1 MRLVCF
7 YLIIFWTVSL
17 HADGLLIPTDEDYPK
32 EFLRNRM
39 TRVEVEIDGVVA
51 RTSVYQEFVNEWDR
65 RTGGVY
71 SFPLPPEARA
81 TEIVYWYEDQAYKA
95 VMEVKEQVVNP
106 GTGGGGTV
114 AEVNRY
120 LGRNFVALQLKWID
134 PGEIQRV
141 RLDYLSLC
149 DYFRGRSRYRFPLN
163 TADFV
168 TYPLEQLELAF
179 AVRSGAEI
187 AGFDIPTHPDYQVVR
202 STPRELEVEVAQPKT
217 YVDRD
222 VEFSYQAD
230 DTDLWIDFYSTAG
243 EGEDGHFALF
253 VRPPGE
259 AGAGGVLPKRVIFL
273 LSNSNWVYGNR
284 LRTTL
289 LAFSESLE
297 QLSSDDQFNIVL
309 FSKDVVLWREA
320 PVAATAENV
329 QRAREYLET
338 VESALG
344 TRLDRGLEVCLG
356 QIDDDQYSNA
366 IIAFIGERSPVDPR
380 EIEARNLYRTGIF
393 PVGIG
398 DELDRPRLE
407 MTAALNRGFVTYIG
421 EEDDLRAEIVEV
433 FAKVRQ
439 PILANTAIEYGR
451 GDLRDVL
458 PARLPTT
465 YAGSYFFT
473 AGRYRQPGISSF
485 SIAGLSTAGIVAYD
499 SQLDFSAQ
507 RRNGFVEA
515 LWAKETLDAIER
527 EIAVYGET
535 DGLRARA
542 IALSLR
548 YNLRSRY
555 TAYVADYETVYEEA
569 EESASGL
576 VDGVRVELEDPTWV
590 AGEVGIAEA
599 EAEEGGV
606 VVPQGGSLSFVA
618 GNFPNPFNANTT
630 IRVFIHGSAVGEVKL
645 LKVFDV
651 LGQLVAV
658 VDVSGLGVGWHEVRF
673 EGRDAFGE
681 VLANGVYFVQ
691 LQVGEGV
698 TSAIRIQL
706 IK

>member
-1 MRLVCF
+1 MRLFCL
-7 YLIIFWTVSL
+7 YSILFWTVSL
-17 HADGLLIPTDEDYPK
+17 HADGLLIPTDADYPK

-39 TRVEVEIDGVVA
+39 TRVAVEIDGVVA

-65 RTGGVY
+65 TTGGVY

-81 TEIVYWYEDQAYKA
+81 TEIVYWYRDQAYRA
-95 VMEVKEQVVNP
+95 VMEVREQAVNP

-120 LGRNFVALQLKWID
+120 LGRNFIALQLKGIE

-168 TYPLEQLELAF
+168 TYPLEQLEFSF
-179 AVRSGAEI
+179 AVRSSAEI
-187 AGFDIPTHPDYQVVR
+187 SRFAIPTHPDYRVVR
-202 STPRELEVEVAQPKT
+202 STPRELEVEVAQPKA

-222 VEFSYQAD
+222 LEFSYQAD
-230 DTDLWIDFYSTAG
+230 DADLGIDFYSTAG
-243 EGEDGHFALF
+243 EGENGHFALF
-253 VRPPGE
+253 VRPPSQAETGR
-259 AGAGGVLPKRVIFL
+259 VLPKRVIFL
-273 LSNSNWVYGNR
+273 LSNSNWVYGNT
-284 LRTTL
+284 LRASL

-297 QLSSDDQFNIVL
+297 QLNPGDLFNIAL

-329 QRAREYLET
+329 QLAKEFLET
-338 VESALG
+338 VESSLG
-344 TRLDRGLEVCLG
+344 TRLDRGLEACLE
-356 QIDDDQYSNA
+356 QIGDDRYSNA
-366 IIAFIGERSPVDPR
+366 IIAFVGERSPVDPR
-380 EIEARNLYRTGIF
+380 EVEALNLYQTGIF

-398 DELDRPRLE
+398 DELDRSRLE

-421 EEDDLRAEIVEV
+421 EEDDLRAKVVEV
-433 FAKVRQ
+433 FAKISQ

-451 GDLRDVL
+451 SDLSDVL

-473 AGRYRQPGISSF
+473 AGRYREPGIASF
-485 SIAGLSTAGIVAYD
+485 SIAGLSTAGIIAYD

-507 RRNGFVEA
+507 RRSGFVEA
-515 LWAKETLDAIER
+515 LWAKEMIDSIER

-535 DGLRARA
+535 DELKARA

-555 TAYVADYETVYEEA
+555 TAYVADYETVYVEP
-569 EESASGL
+569 EESESGL

-590 AGEVGIAEA
+590 AGVVGIAE
-599 EAEEGGV
+599 EEGEGGV
-606 VVPQGGSLSFVA
+606 IVPQGGPLSFVA
-618 GNFPNPFNANTT
+618 GNFPNPFNASTT

-651 LGQLVAV
+651 LGQLMAV
-658 VDVSGLGVGWHEVRF
+658 VDVSGLGEGWHEVRF
-673 EGRDAFGE
+673 AGRDGFGK

-691 LQVGEGV
+691 LQVEGVV